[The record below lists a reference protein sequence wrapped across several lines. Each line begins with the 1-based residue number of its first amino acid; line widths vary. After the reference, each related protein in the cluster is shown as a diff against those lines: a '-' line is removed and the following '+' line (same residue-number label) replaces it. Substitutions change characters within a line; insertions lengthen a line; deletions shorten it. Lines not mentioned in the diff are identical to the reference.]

1 MMNSILVTY
10 KSTRNAYQA
19 KQWLESLSKY
29 PTIACDFE
37 VALRYTSK
45 ELQVFNDELN
55 DESTSYLRKRQL
67 QALLKASALDHVSH
81 TTITHLSVA
90 WSDSDA
96 YVFIVD
102 SIPMQNLLLR
112 FLVSTP
118 IQQIWH
124 NASFDFRHIHYYT
137 NKFPPNYDDS
147 QILAKTLINHVET
160 YKAKTGLKELAGYKY
175 GSWGI
180 SADNFSL
187 EQMYEP
193 HVLKYAATDA
203 CATFWL
209 WSYLQDYLKEPRN
222 G

>member
-1 MMNSILVTY
+1 
-10 KSTRNAYQA
+10 
-19 KQWLESLSKY
+19 
-29 PTIACDFE
+29 
-37 VALRYTSK
+37 
-45 ELQVFNDELN
+45 
-55 DESTSYLRKRQL
+55 
-67 QALLKASALDHVSH
+67 
-81 TTITHLSVA
+81 
-90 WSDSDA
+90 
-96 YVFIVD
+96 
-102 SIPMQNLLLR
+102 MQNLLLR

-137 NKFPPNYDDS
+137 NQFPPNYDDS

-180 SADNFSL
+180 SADNFSI